1 MKLLLDVG
9 NSRIKWAWLDE
20 QGALTCGTAGLHARE
35 SAAGFV
41 ARVAAES
48 ASLDRVIVSHVGS
61 VALRESLE
69 SAITARWP
77 GVDMYWLQAR
87 TEMCGVRCAYADPTR
102 LGADR
107 WAALIGARSRWSGP
121 VAILDFGTA
130 ITLDGLAADG
140 THLGGLIAPGY
151 HLMVEALHG
160 NTGALA
166 AAGAVD
172 HSHPPDLFAADTVSA
187 INSGIYHCL
196 KGLVTETTRALGDWM
211 PGGYTLVATGGGLAH
226 IHEYLPAATVVD
238 PDLVLH
244 GLARAAREGA

>member
-9 NSRIKWAWLDE
+9 NSRIKWAWLDPHGTLSS
-20 QGALTCGTAGLHARE
+20 GAPGLHAQE
-35 SAAGFV
+35 SAAVFLE
-41 ARVAAES
+41 RVTAGG
-48 ASLDRVIVSHVGS
+48 ASPTQVVVSHVGS
-61 VALRESLE
+61 ATLRDSLE
-69 SAITARWP
+69 SAIAARWP

-87 TEMCGVRCAYADPTR
+87 TQMHGVRCAYADPAR

-121 VAILDFGTA
+121 VAIMDFGTA
-130 ITLDGLAADG
+130 ITLDGLASDG

-151 HLMVEALHG
+151 HLMVLALHG

-172 HSHPPDLFAADTVSA
+172 HSQPPDVFAADTVSA

-196 KGLVTETTRALGDWM
+196 KGLVTEMTRALADWM
-211 PGGYTLVATGGGLAH
+211 PGGYTLVATGGGLVH
-226 IHEYLPAATVVD
+226 VREHLPAEAVVD

-244 GLARAAREGA
+244 GLARAAREDA